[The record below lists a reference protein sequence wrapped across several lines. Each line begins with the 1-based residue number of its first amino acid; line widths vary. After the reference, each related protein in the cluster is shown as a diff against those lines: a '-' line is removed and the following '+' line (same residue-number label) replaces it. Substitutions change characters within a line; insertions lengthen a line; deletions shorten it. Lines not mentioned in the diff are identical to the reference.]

1 MKIAFEQILNGR
13 RPDLILGGI
22 NHGDNSS
29 VNTHYSGTMGIARE
43 GCLKYVPSVAFSSCD
58 YNPDANLEHLR
69 SYVVKIVK
77 QVLSDG
83 LPKGVCLNV
92 NFPIRDSF
100 KGIKVC
106 RMGYGSWI
114 KETLRCEH
122 PRGFDY
128 YWMLGKYRNDEPSAT
143 DTDGMIKEFLAK
155 LSSDSDNVDYRKPI
169 PNDVEITNY
178 SLDGVLL
185 TLHFDED
192 YSKMSAV
199 DEVLCRAAVVR
210 TMTQIDGV
218 DCVAFYIGDAPLT
231 DAKGNLVGTMN
242 QDSFIEN
249 PGEQINSIQNTT
261 LTLYFSNLD
270 GDGLVKEVREDVY
283 YSSNISMEKLI
294 MEQLLD
300 GPKTKDAK
308 SAIPEGTKLVSV
320 SVVDGVCYVSLDEA
334 FKNQDYKVN
343 EGIVIYSIVDS
354 LSELSTI
361 SKVQIS
367 VNGDT
372 SGVYRDNFP
381 LADMYDRNMDYV
393 TGAESAFSET
403 EEPTETD

>member
-1 MKIAFEQILNGR
+1 MFLSGSLAACGRQTEQSAYHIEYLNKDKNR
-13 RPDLILGGI
+13 LVEEP
-22 NHGDNSS
+22 
-29 VNTHYSGTMGIARE
+29 Y
-43 GCLKYVPSVAFSSCD
+43 
-58 YNPDANLEHLR
+58 
-69 SYVVKIVK
+69 
-77 QVLSDG
+77 
-83 LPKGVCLNV
+83 
-92 NFPIRDSF
+92 
-100 KGIKVC
+100 
-106 RMGYGSWI
+106 
-114 KETLRCEH
+114 
-122 PRGFDY
+122 
-128 YWMLGKYRNDEPSAT
+128 EPSAT

-381 LADMYDRNMDYV
+381 LADMYDSNMDYV

>member
-1 MKIAFEQILNGR
+1 MFLSGSLAACGRQTEQSAYHIEYLNKDKNR
-13 RPDLILGGI
+13 LVEEP
-22 NHGDNSS
+22 
-29 VNTHYSGTMGIARE
+29 Y
-43 GCLKYVPSVAFSSCD
+43 
-58 YNPDANLEHLR
+58 
-69 SYVVKIVK
+69 
-77 QVLSDG
+77 
-83 LPKGVCLNV
+83 
-92 NFPIRDSF
+92 
-100 KGIKVC
+100 
-106 RMGYGSWI
+106 
-114 KETLRCEH
+114 
-122 PRGFDY
+122 
-128 YWMLGKYRNDEPSAT
+128 EPSAT

-283 YSSNISMEKLI
+283 YSSNISM
-294 MEQLLD
+294 
-300 GPKTKDAK
+300 
-308 SAIPEGTKLVSV
+308 
-320 SVVDGVCYVSLDEA
+320 
-334 FKNQDYKVN
+334 
-343 EGIVIYSIVDS
+343 
-354 LSELSTI
+354 
-361 SKVQIS
+361 
-367 VNGDT
+367 
-372 SGVYRDNFP
+372 
-381 LADMYDRNMDYV
+381 
-393 TGAESAFSET
+393 
-403 EEPTETD
+403 